1 MLPTL
6 FRRYQSP
13 REKHAIYYEQQL
25 FQFRLRPI
33 NLLQVGIDSTLQSW
47 LKFLQK
53 SNIYSID
60 NFISKDP
67 KDFNFLNQKRLYW
80 CRCDSTDRKNVDDIM
95 KNVWNKPRFDII
107 IDNTNNYENLKR
119 HCIGNYYIEHKDK
132 VIKV

>member
-67 KDFNFLNQKRLYW
+67 KDFNFLNQKRCQKYLHHFYMLLILYQNSQYFLKF
-80 CRCDSTDRKNVDDIM
+80 DSYDYN
-95 KNVWNKPRFDII
+95 II
-107 IDNTNNYENLKR
+107 PSEN
-119 HCIGNYYIEHKDK
+119 
-132 VIKV
+132 

>member
-1 MLPTL
+1 MLLTL

-80 CRCDSTDRKNVDDIM
+80 CRCDSNNRKNVDDIM